1 VQLPCVAVACVFAG
15 LLCNWIIFFI
25 YLIIALAKTMTP
37 QRECPG
43 GAGASLASGHIPS
56 SDYKIVPL
64 SQKAIAYTDLLGQVV
79 VY

>member
-1 VQLPCVAVACVFAG
+1 MR
-15 LLCNWIIFFI
+15 NSIILVI
-25 YLIIALAKTMTP
+25 YLFIALAKTMTP